1 MSTTPL
7 PFQVVYSQ
15 DLAHVIDISTYVNSL
30 KTNDEGSGKI
40 RTGTITFNAEL
51 GQFIT
56 NSNSNLTPIIS
67 KFDLLTIIWQ
77 DPNANIKFYI
87 LSVDQDLKQLEDRAK
102 YLLPLELKGR
112 ERALQDVKT
121 TAYYEFKSPKFVINA
136 LLDIYSKNHG
146 TNQPEI
152 EAFNFD
158 TSQLTNLAPDTL
170 ANSYDFTAGVS
181 IYDAI
186 MEVVRRLNQ
195 PTDFGGDGNFY
206 SVTFQDNATQTD
218 VVTIN
223 IFVQGTVQGIVTS
236 YPVIQ
241 STDDDPIISIT
252 TQDNTPQGTQ
262 VFVRGTPNTSTL
274 PTDLHRYSSY
284 IEVINNYPTYN
295 PNATYTNNIKV
306 QYGGSYYSAL
316 GNVPTNTPPPNGLFW
331 QPQTAVQL
339 INGLIAAAYAAY
351 DPGKTYPIGSFVS
364 YNNVGYES
372 ILFVPVSTPPPNATY
387 WKSLSINYSIW
398 TKQKDVVTKN
408 SCSMPDHP
416 FLTDGMNSPAF
427 PDGNLVIRD
436 RVDSATGEYI
446 FFRDWVICRAIDPQN
461 IVNDSRLKHYLMG
474 TGVSQTTFYKGFTVL
489 VDTALGTPT
498 GAFAANGGKDV
509 NGRFFADAF
518 VQYDGTNWIVTRTPV
533 SSNDPDSKT
542 LQIGDQCAVYAEG
555 RIYEYNKQITDVNQL
570 VYGAQHSTSV
580 YPYKYLGPNAGLSKW
595 QDISGLQGAND
606 CFHRPTNIEV
616 VDGFYPKLVGSLDY
630 SSYVS
635 QSALKITYEF
645 NLAGSIY
652 QAGKTL
658 LDKLYAFTSQVIQ
671 GAISGQ
677 LNLSYTLTTAE
688 KQLVLLIDY
697 YNYGWWYALPFPYP
711 LCDLNGISESV
722 GELYGGSDV
731 TASEFA
737 VLDLQ
742 NANYSHSGFTGL
754 NHNEVSDLGGPL
766 TGIQFIHYFDIL
778 YGGAEQNFQGNITFT
793 VTVYDDLRN
802 VWRADY
808 SIRFLS
814 TPQVVQIPFSAF
826 TVDRPSRVPLNMDSV
841 TKNLVDLIS
850 PAELE
855 IKSIFEQKH
864 VRLITWQYSAAYDE
878 FLRFSPMNADKFNRS
893 IAGLTTVSYVG
904 IIDGLCL
911 IKQPFVSSGV
921 VVDRVINP
929 DTIDAPN
936 IRNLVQLQS
945 VATAEAQITNLPFES
960 YTVERYGSCD
970 LKLEQSVYLSD
981 PYLINQEDKS
991 LTPNTRKLVLM
1002 TDSLSWDQTRG
1013 FIRTQILT
1021 KRLETS

>member
-1 MSTTPL
+1 LSQTPI
-7 PFQVVYSQ
+7 PFQVIYSQ
-15 DLAHVIDISTYVNSL
+15 DLAHVIDISKFVNSV
-30 KTNDEGSGKI
+30 KTTDEGSGKI
-40 RTGTITFNAEL
+40 RTGTVTFNAEL

-56 NSNSNLTPIIS
+56 NSNSNTTPIIS

-77 DPNANIKFYI
+77 DLNANIKYYI
-87 LSVDQDLKQLEDRAK
+87 LSVDQDLKQLDSQAK

-121 TAYYEFKSPKFVINA
+121 TAYYEFKSPKFVLNA
-136 LLDIYSKNHG
+136 LLAIYNANKG
-146 TNQPEI
+146 TSQPDI

-158 TSQLTNLAPDTL
+158 ESKLTNLAPDTL
-170 ANSYDFTAGVS
+170 ANSYDFTAGVT

-186 MEVVRRLNQ
+186 MEVIRRLNQ
-195 PTDFGGDGNFY
+195 PADFGGDGNFY
-206 SVTFQDNATQTD
+206 SVTFQDNSTQTD

-223 IFVQGTVQGIVTS
+223 IFVQGTVQGTVES
-236 YPVIQ
+236 YPTIE
-241 STDDDPIISIT
+241 STTSDPIISIT

-274 PTDLHRYSSY
+274 PIDLHRYSSY
-284 IEVINNYPTYN
+284 IEVINNYPTYDST
-295 PNATYTNNIKV
+295 ATYTNGIKV
-306 QYGGSYYSAL
+306 QYGGSYYSAI
-316 GNVPTNTPPPNGLFW
+316 GNVPLATPPPNGLFW
-331 QPQTAVQL
+331 QPQTAIQL
-339 INGLIAAAYAAY
+339 IDSLIAAAYSAY
-351 DPGKTYPIGSFVS
+351 NPAQTYPIGSFVS
-364 YNNVGYES
+364 YNNIGYES
-372 ILFVPVSTPPPNATY
+372 ILFVPVSTPPPNGTY
-387 WKSLSINYSIW
+387 WNALSINYSIW
-398 TKQKDVVTKN
+398 TKQKDIVTKN

-416 FLTDGMNSPAF
+416 FLTDGLDSPAF

-436 RVDSATGEYI
+436 RVNSVTGEYI
-446 FFRDWVICRAIDPQN
+446 FFRDWVICRSIDPQN
-461 IVNDSRLKHYLMG
+461 IVDDSRLSHYLMG
-474 TGVSQTTFYKGFTVL
+474 DLHDTFYKGFTIL
-489 VDTALGTPT
+489 VDTTLGTPA

-518 VQYDGTNWIVTRTPV
+518 VQYDGVNWIVTRTPV

-542 LQIGDQCAVYAEG
+542 LQIGDQCCVYTEG
-555 RIYEYNKQITDVNQL
+555 RTYEYNKQITDVNQL
-570 VYGAQHSTSV
+570 VYGAQHSTNI
-580 YPYKYLGPNAGLSKW
+580 YPYKYLGPNSGLSKW
-595 QDISGLQGAND
+595 QDISSLQGAND
-606 CFHRPTNIEV
+606 AFHRPTNIEV

-658 LDKLYAFTSQVIQ
+658 LDKLYAFTSSVIQ

-677 LNLSYTLTTAE
+677 INSAYTLTTAE

-697 YNYGWWYALPFPYP
+697 YNYGWWYALPMPYP

-722 GELYGGSDV
+722 GELYGGSAG
-731 TASEFA
+731 TASEFG

-754 NHNEVSDLGGPL
+754 NHDEVSDLGGPL

-793 VTVYDDLRN
+793 ITVYDDLRN

-814 TPQVVQIPFSAF
+814 TPQLVQIPFSAF
-826 TVDRPSRVPLNMDSV
+826 TVDRPSRVPINMDSI
-841 TKNLVDLIS
+841 TKNTIDLIS

-855 IKSIFEQKH
+855 IRSIFEQKH
-864 VRLITWQYSAAYDE
+864 VRLITWQYSASYDE
-878 FLRFSPMNADKFNRS
+878 FLRFTPMNADKFSRT
-893 IAGLTTVSYVG
+893 IAGLTTISFGG
-904 IIDGLCL
+904 IIDALAL
-911 IKQPFVSSGV
+911 IKQPFVSSGI

-929 DTIDAPN
+929 EIIDAPN

-945 VATAEAQITNLPFES
+945 VATAEAQISNLPFES

-970 LKLEQSVYLSD
+970 LLLEQSVYLQD
-981 PYLINQEDKS
+981 PYLINEEDKS

-1002 TDSLSWDQTRG
+1002 SDSLEWGQVRG

-1021 KRLETS
+1021 KRLEVS